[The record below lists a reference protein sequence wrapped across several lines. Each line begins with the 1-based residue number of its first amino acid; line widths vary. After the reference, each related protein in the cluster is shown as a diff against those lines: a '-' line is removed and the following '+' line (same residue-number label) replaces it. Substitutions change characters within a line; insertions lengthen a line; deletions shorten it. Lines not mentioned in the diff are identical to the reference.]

1 MAHASLY
8 GLRFFSR
15 DGEFCG
21 AFDDGPP
28 LVGNVMV
35 SALEDPGKQSE
46 FPERFVGA
54 LRELRRWASSLY
66 MKFQWSND
74 GSVGVGQAKE
84 WLSAVESN
92 LCLVLESIGKGDRK
106 QGLYALAR
114 TFWHWDSI
122 AVNIERVLVML
133 YKGVDLRRREGEPGH
148 LIKLRQVIG
157 KVLGG
162 ALV

>member
-1 MAHASLY
+1 MAHVSLY

-35 SALEDPGKQSE
+35 SALEDPGRQLE
-46 FPERFVGA
+46 FPEQFGDA
-54 LRELRRWASSLY
+54 LRKLRKWASSLY

-92 LCLVLESIGKGDRK
+92 LCSVLESIGTGAGSRGYTLL
-106 QGLYALAR
+106 QEHFG
-114 TFWHWDSI
+114 
-122 AVNIERVLVML
+122 
-133 YKGVDLRRREGEPGH
+133 
-148 LIKLRQVIG
+148 IG
-157 KVLGG
+157 ILSR
-162 ALV
+162 

>member
-1 MAHASLY
+1 
-8 GLRFFSR
+8 
-15 DGEFCG
+15 
-21 AFDDGPP
+21 
-28 LVGNVMV
+28 MV

-46 FPERFVGA
+46 LLAIFKES
-54 LRELRRWASSLY
+54 LWELRKWVYLLY
-66 MKFQWSND
+66 MKLKPGSGD

>member
-1 MAHASLY
+1 MAHVSLY

-35 SALEDPGKQSE
+35 SALEDPGRQLE
-46 FPERFVGA
+46 FPEQFGDA
-54 LRELRRWASSLY
+54 LRKLRKWASSLY